1 MLTESAPRSPN
12 RLHVRVSHRR
22 TLYYYPCVS
31 GARGWSANDRTN
43 RKPPYR
49 LGLDIGANSI
59 GWAALT
65 LDKRGDPCA
74 TLAMGSRIF
83 PDGRTQKSGT
93 SLARDRRLARG
104 QRRRRKRYLRRR
116 DALMRKLVAFGLMP
130 ASAKKRKELER
141 RDPYELRKRALSER
155 LEPSELGRALFHLH
169 QRRGFKSN
177 RKAGGGEDKKKAT
190 QARKDREG
198 LSQAISASGNNPTLG
213 EFLAARR
220 ERREPVRARPGQELY
235 PERAMYEREFKE
247 IRARQAEDHA
257 RATAQWDELRRIIF
271 HQRPLKPVEPG
282 WCLLEDGEQ
291 RAPKADLAAQEFRIL
306 QEVNNLRLVLP
317 GGGGQPL
324 NPDERARVL
333 RRLREGKDIE
343 LQDPVKLLKLPD
355 GASLNLAR
363 GGRKAIKGDQTT
375 KRLADKKLFGDGW
388 FKRSDQAAVVEFL
401 IDAEDPEQVRLKAE
415 QEWGLDADRAQ
426 RLAMAELPPGY
437 VHLSLKAIR
446 NLLPHLREGK
456 GYDKAVKA
464 AGYPHH
470 SDFRNAEAHDR
481 LPYYGVVLER
491 DVMGANR
498 NAPES
503 DEAKRYGRFPNPTV
517 HVGLN
522 QLRRVVNRLIEVYG
536 KPQDIVVE
544 LARELGMGAKRR
556 NALRKT
562 QNENEERN
570 ARYRKMLASKKT
582 KASSE
587 TFRKLRLWE
596 EQGEICVYTGRKLTF
611 NMVISNKTEIDHI
624 LPRSWSLDN
633 AMSNKV
639 VCVAAANALKGDQ
652 TPYEAFAGDPD
663 GYDYAA
669 ILARANELPD
679 SKKWRFLKDAREVF
693 ESKGDFLD
701 RHFNDTAYLSLTARR
716 YLAYLYDEKNE
727 GKVRVRAIPGRM
739 TAELREAWGL
749 RKRRDDHRHHAVDA
763 FVAACTTQGLLELF
777 AEASRNGGDAVKL
790 LAESEDM
797 KPWAEFNPKEL
808 GERRKR
814 VIVSHKQEHAPRPK
828 KGGSTGRLHDATA
841 YGLPAGFARRRPLP
855 VTPLLADARGA
866 ELPEPGDGPSRVTIR
881 RPLAEFDEKDLQAVQ
896 GNALKTALTDL
907 WEKTGGDS
915 AEFARRASEEGVWL
929 NGRMRIVRKA
939 RLVETQRVIAVVDK
953 KSGAASKG
961 YILGG
966 NEFADLWRMPDGAW
980 KISVVTTFEFNQ
992 RGDENALRPHPA
1004 AKRLARIYKGDMAAL
1019 GEGPDRKVVRVRKID
1034 NAKTG
1039 VSIYMDDHNEANVD
1053 KRIRKKELEAK
1064 KYSVRQLRASA
1075 FRKVGV
1081 DEIGRLRDPVP
1092 FREAGGAAKEPNP
1105 AEREK
1110 SARPRPAE
1118 AKPRQLGLSLG
1129 G

>member
-1 MLTESAPRSPN
+1 MIGRIE
-12 RLHVRVSHRR
+12 
-22 TLYYYPCVS
+22 
-31 GARGWSANDRTN
+31 
-43 RKPPYR
+43 KPPYR

-59 GWAALT
+59 GWAALL
-65 LDKRGDPCA
+65 LDEHGDPYA
-74 TLAMGSRIF
+74 ILAMGSRIF
-83 PDGRTQKSGT
+83 PDGRTQKSGA

-130 ASAKKRKELER
+130 APADAEERKALKR
-141 RDPYELRKRALSER
+141 RDPYELRKRALSET
-155 LEPSELGRALFHLH
+155 LEPGELGRALFHLH

-190 QARKDREG
+190 LARKDREG
-198 LSQAISASGNNPTLG
+198 LRQAISKSGNPELG

-220 ERREPVRARPGQELY
+220 ERKEPVRARPGQELY
-235 PERAMYEREFKE
+235 PERAMYEREFDK
-247 IRARQAEDHA
+247 IRGRQAKNHDLKD
-257 RATAQWDELRRIIF
+257 AQWDELRRIIF

-324 NPDERARVL
+324 NPDERANVL
-333 RRLREGKDIE
+333 ERLREGKDIE
-343 LQDPVKLLKLPD
+343 LQEPVKLLKLPD

-375 KRLADKKLFGDGW
+375 KRLADKNLFGNGW

-415 QEWGLDADRAQ
+415 QDWGLDAGRAQ

-437 VHLSLKAIR
+437 VRLSLKAIR

-456 GYDKAVKA
+456 GYDEAVKD

-517 HVGLN
+517 HIGLN
-522 QLRRVVNRLIEVYG
+522 QLRRVVNRLIAAYG

-570 ARYRKMLASKKT
+570 ARYRKMLASKKA
-582 KASSE
+582 KATSE

-596 EQGEICVYTGRKLTF
+596 EQGKVCVYTGRKLTF

-624 LPRSWSLDN
+624 LPRSWSMDN
-633 AMSNKV
+633 AMSNRV
-639 VCVAAANALKGDQ
+639 VCVAAANALKSDQ
-652 TPYEAFAGDPD
+652 TPYEAFAGNPD

-763 FVAACTTQGLLELF
+763 FVAACTTQRLRQRFE
-777 AEASRNGGDAVKL
+777 EASANGGDAMKL
-790 LAESEDM
+790 LAASEDM
-797 KPWAEFNPKEL
+797 KPWPGFDPRAIEK
-808 GERRKR
+808 RRDR

-841 YGLPAGFARRRPLP
+841 YGLLP
-855 VTPLLADARGA
+855 D
-866 ELPEPGDGPSRVTIR
+866 EPGDAPSRVTIRRVTIR

-896 GNALKTALTDL
+896 GNALKTALTGL

-915 AEFARRASEEGVWL
+915 AEFARIASEEGVWL

-939 RLVETQRVIAVVDK
+939 RLVETQRVIAVADK
-953 KSGAASKG
+953 KSGGQASKG

-992 RGDENALRPHPA
+992 RGFDENDLRPHPA
-1004 AKRLARIYKGDMAAL
+1004 AKRLARIHKGDMAAL
-1019 GEGPDRKVVRVRKID
+1019 GECADPKVVRVRKID
-1034 NAKTG
+1034 NAKSG

-1053 KRIRKKELEAK
+1053 KRIRKKELKAN
-1064 KYSVRQLRASA
+1064 KYSERQLRASA

-1081 DEIGRLRDPVP
+1081 DEIGRLRDPGP
-1092 FREAGGAAKEPNP
+1092 FREAAGAAEEPKP
-1105 AEREK
+1105 AKREK
-1110 SARPRPAE
+1110 AARPRPAE
-1118 AKPRQLGLSLG
+1118 VKPRQLGLSLG